1 MYVQTNE
8 KGEGTVIKVVA
19 KNFIKLDKKNEVL
32 EIIKELVEKTRE
44 EKGCIKYELF
54 QDAESEGAITFIEEW
69 ESREALGEQMASE
82 HFKRI
87 VPQIKDYTEKDG
99 EISIYTKLI

>member
-1 MYVQTNE
+1 M
-8 KGEGTVIKVVA
+8 IKVVA

-54 QDAESEGAITFIEEW
+54 QDVESEGAITFIEEW
-69 ESREALGEQMASE
+69 ESREALGDHMASE

-87 VPQIKDYTEKDG
+87 VPQIKDYTEK
-99 EISIYTKLI
+99 ECICQPKSTPSFN